1 MGGENLMS
9 KIIDISSHLDVSTS
23 PELKNVLTE
32 AISASE
38 DIVLDFAKTELVTSA
53 GLRVLMQVQK
63 NVNASGLSMVMRNIS
78 AGVMDVFNM
87 TGVSKI
93 FSIE

>member
-1 MGGENLMS
+1 MS